1 MRILLVEDDLVLRVS
16 LKEALEQANFT
27 VDPLGAAEPAEGA
40 LGLTTYDLAIVD
52 IGLPGMDGFEL
63 IRRIRRRGLD
73 LPILILTARDA
84 LEDRVV
90 GLDIGADDYLVKPFL
105 LPELL
110 ARIRAIT
117 RRSRAS
123 ANPLISVGVLTL
135 DPANHTAD
143 IEGSPLELTGREW
156 SVLEQLM
163 LAAPKVIAKQKL
175 TDSLSH
181 WDNELTPNAVE
192 IYISRL
198 RAKLA
203 GRPVHI
209 RTVRGIGYRLEEGA
223 ADV

>member
-1 MRILLVEDDLVLRVS
+1 MRILLVEDDLVLRVG

-63 IRRIRRRGLD
+63 IRRIRRRGMD

-175 TDSLSH
+175 TDSLGH
-181 WDNELTPNAVE
+181 WDNELT
-192 IYISRL
+192 
-198 RAKLA
+198 
-203 GRPVHI
+203 
-209 RTVRGIGYRLEEGA
+209 
-223 ADV
+223 